1 MQRRNFIRLS
11 LIAASC
17 LVFPLE
23 GLAKHSNTKTLVLVE
38 LNGGNDS
45 LNTVVPYKSENYYEL
60 RKNIAIKKEDLRLI
74 SDELGLNKTL
84 SNIGSLYENK
94 QVAIV
99 NGLGYDKPNLSHF
112 RSIEIVETASKSNEY
127 LTKGWL
133 SSELERFPLNE
144 LTPTPAMVI
153 GKRKKGHLFSKE
165 IDVIQLKNIDN
176 FMTKSTL
183 LSKNKIDSNDNAAL
197 DFFMKQNISIEKTNK
212 AFNKYTQDI
221 TINTKFETTDISNDF
236 KEAVKIIKSPM
247 NIPVIKISHSGYDTH
262 AGQVESHE
270 TLLKDLDNAIGSF
283 VKELETEN
291 LFDEVLIVT
300 YSEFGRRVK
309 ENGSF
314 GTDHGTASSQFVLGG
329 KVKGG
334 LYGKFPDMN
343 MLIKNNLIYT
353 TEYTSLYNT
362 ILSSWFEDKNNAYKD
377 SELLAF
383 L

>member
-1 MQRRNFIRLS
+1 
-11 LIAASC
+11 
-17 LVFPLE
+17 
-23 GLAKHSNTKTLVLVE
+23 
-38 LNGGNDS
+38 
-45 LNTVVPYKSENYYEL
+45 
-60 RKNIAIKKEDLRLI
+60 
-74 SDELGLNKTL
+74 
-84 SNIGSLYENK
+84 
-94 QVAIV
+94 
-99 NGLGYDKPNLSHF
+99 
-112 RSIEIVETASKSNEY
+112 
-127 LTKGWL
+127 
-133 SSELERFPLNE
+133 
-144 LTPTPAMVI
+144 MVI

-183 LSKNKIDSNDNAAL
+183 LSKNKIDSNNNAAL

-221 TINTKFETTDISNDF
+221 TLNTKFETTDISNDF

-309 ENGSF
+309 ENGSL
-314 GTDHGTASSQFVLGG
+314 GTDHGTASSQFVIGG

-343 MLIKNNLIYT
+343 ILIKNNLIYT